1 MVGVPFDR
9 LHPKPMHLGALPHQP
24 IEDGGVSAGGRLSLV
39 CQEIGHSVGLAH
51 PDSGTSC
58 MIVSVNRQ
66 HLIQH
71 DIDLLNQNY

>member
-1 MVGVPFDR
+1 MY
-9 LHPKPMHLGALPHQP
+9 LGAGPHKP
-24 IEDGGVSAGGRLSLV
+24 IGHGGLSAGQRLSLV

-58 MIVSVNRQ
+58 MIQTVSATRQ

-71 DIDLLNQNY
+71 DIDLLNQHY